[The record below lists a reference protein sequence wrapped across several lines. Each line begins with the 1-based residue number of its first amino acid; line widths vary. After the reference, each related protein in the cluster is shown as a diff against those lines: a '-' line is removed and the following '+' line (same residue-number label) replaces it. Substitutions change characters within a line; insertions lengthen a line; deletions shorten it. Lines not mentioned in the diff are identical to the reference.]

1 MTMTVMLL
9 VLLVLIG
16 FYSVIT
22 KTLLK
27 AAIGLAAVSAVLTI
41 LMFTMN
47 SPLAAVFELS
57 VCAGLITVIF
67 ISVISMTKPAAP
79 KDQKE
84 SEPNH
89 YLKYLPMPIIAA
101 LVIWAMRYYL
111 SDVPVPV
118 FQAATATDVRHAL
131 WALRGV
137 DIFGQL
143 AILFCGVYGV
153 IVLFKELRH
162 GE

>member
-1 MTMTVMLL
+1 MTLLMTLL
-9 VLLVLIG
+9 FLLVLIG
-16 FYSVIT
+16 FYSVLC

-67 ISVISMTKPAAP
+67 ISVISVTKPAAP
-79 KDQKE
+79 RDQKE

-89 YLKYLPMPIIAA
+89 YGKYFPMVVIGA
-101 LVIWAMRYYL
+101 LVFWAMQYYL
-111 SDVPVPV
+111 GEVSVPV
-118 FQAATATDVRHAL
+118 FHTSIAPDVRHAL
-131 WALRGV
+131 WDTRRI

-143 AILFCGVYGV
+143 AVLFAGIYGV
-153 IVLFKELRH
+153 IVLFKELKH
-162 GE
+162 DE

>member
-1 MTMTVMLL
+1 MILL
-9 VLLVLIG
+9 FILVLIG
-16 FYSVIT
+16 FYSVLS

-27 AAIGLAAVSAVLTI
+27 AAIGLAAVSAALTI

-79 KDQKE
+79 KEQKE

-89 YLKYLPMPIIAA
+89 YLKYFPMVVIGA
-101 LVIWAMRYYL
+101 LLFWAMQYYL
-111 SDVPVPV
+111 GDVTVPI
-118 FQAATATDVRHAL
+118 FQTSVVPDVRHAL
-131 WALRGV
+131 WDFRRT

-143 AILFCGVYGV
+143 AVLFVGIYGV
-153 IVLFKELRH
+153 IVLFKELKH
-162 GE
+162 DE